1 VPDNRSGPPSKAAL
15 FFRLA
20 WTVVSIVVVQTIV
33 CGLAM
38 VPAVA
43 LWAFVAS
50 LPVSILTRL
59 LLFSGI
65 AIPSYVAFAVTL
77 LIVSPIATWVT
88 RTRTPANLELRIA
101 DMSWPLMTWAR
112 YMVAIHI
119 VRVFAG
125 TLFRGSPFWTAYLRL
140 NGARLGRGVYINT
153 LHISDH
159 NLLDFGDQVIIG
171 SEVHVSG
178 HTVESGVV
186 KTGNVRLGD
195 QVTVGLG
202 TTIEIGVVAG
212 DRCQIGALSFVPKH
226 TALDAGAVY
235 VGSPVRRI

>member
-1 VPDNRSGPPSKAAL
+1 VL
-15 FFRLA
+15 VLRLA

-33 CGLAM
+33 CGVAM
-38 VPAVA
+38 VPVVA

-50 LPVSILTRL
+50 RPVSILTRL
-59 LLFSGI
+59 LLFSVI
-65 AIPSYVAFAVTL
+65 AIPSYVAFAL
-77 LIVSPIATWVT
+77 ALMIVSPLATWVT

-125 TLFRGSPFWTAYLRL
+125 TLFRGSPLWTTYLRL

-153 LHISDH
+153 VHISDH

-178 HTVESGVV
+178 HTVEGGVV
-186 KTGNVRLGD
+186 KTGPVRLGN

-226 TALDAGAVY
+226 SALDAGAVY
-235 VGSPVRRI
+235 VGSPVRRL

>member
-65 AIPSYVAFAVTL
+65 AIPSTVAFAVTL

>member
-1 VPDNRSGPPSKAAL
+1 MPDNRSGPPSKAAL

>member
-1 VPDNRSGPPSKAAL
+1 MPDNRSGPPSKAAL

-65 AIPSYVAFAVTL
+65 AIPSTVAFAVTL

>member
-1 VPDNRSGPPSKAAL
+1 
-15 FFRLA
+15 
-20 WTVVSIVVVQTIV
+20 
-33 CGLAM
+33 M

-65 AIPSYVAFAVTL
+65 AIPSTVAFAVTL